1 MMDNNVTNK
10 AIEQLLF
17 ENGII
22 ADVKN
27 LDEPLQMDSLMFV
40 SLIISIEETFGITVP
55 IEMLQYEK
63 WKSIKLIMDNI
74 KELIIES
81 DVR

>member
-1 MMDNNVTNK
+1 
-10 AIEQLLF
+10 
-17 ENGII
+17 
-22 ADVKN
+22 
-27 LDEPLQMDSLMFV
+27 MFV
-40 SLIISIEETFGITVP
+40 LLIISTEEVFGLTVP

-74 KELIIES
+74 KELITES

>member
-10 AIEQLLF
+10 VIEQLLF

-22 ADVKN
+22 ADIGN
-27 LDEPLQMDSLMFV
+27 LGEPLQMDSLMFV

-74 KELIIES
+74 EELITES
-81 DVR
+81 DVK